1 MNDTNPNIRKTEEFE
16 TFIKL
21 IENGDIR
28 YWNQIADALGVNKD
42 TITEWKKHPKAR
54 KAILDGINHALKEM
68 ERVGGRDWRMWLEVL
83 KLYGVSPVNKSD
95 ITSGGE
101 SLFSNLTD
109 DQLNKLIEAK
119 ANQIGVT
126 SIASGEG
133 KKD

>member
-54 KAILDGINHALKEM
+54 KAILDGIDHALKEM

-83 KLYGVSPVNKSD
+83 KLYGVSPVNKTD
-95 ITSGGE
+95 LTS
-101 SLFSNLTD
+101 N
-109 DQLNKLIEAK
+109 
-119 ANQIGVT
+119 
-126 SIASGEG
+126 G
-133 KKD
+133 KELKGLVGLETTNEKET